1 MPRQPGSPA
10 YKLANWA
17 LLILCSVIWGFS
29 YYFIKH
35 SLIAFDPIQVTTI
48 RAVSAGVIL
57 VPFVIVAFLKI
68 PRSKYGFVLICAIV
82 GNGLPMYI
90 YPLAQT
96 HISSA
101 LTGIIN
107 SLTPLCTY
115 FIGILFFRMQNT
127 ALKLTGVLLGLA
139 GVSGLIF
146 FRPAAQLNADLFYL
160 GVALIAP
167 VLYGLNANLLKKYLM
182 GMPAVP
188 LTALMYFFLMVPAGI
203 MFFYTEVPEQIQT
216 HSSAK
221 SSLIHALLLGVL
233 GTAVAMSLFN
243 ILIKRADIMFAASIS
258 YLMPVVAVLLG
269 VLDNE
274 TLAFY
279 EITGLLLILAGVLM
293 INLQYKPA
301 IKQS

>member
-10 YKLANWA
+10 YKIANWA
-17 LLILCSVIWGFS
+17 LLILCSIIWGFS
-29 YYFIKH
+29 YFFIKH
-35 SLIAFDPIQVTTI
+35 SLIAFDPVQVATI
-48 RAVSAGVIL
+48 RAVSAGIIL

-68 PRSKYGFVLICAIV
+68 PRNKYGYVLLCAIV
-82 GNGLPMYI
+82 GNGIPMYI

-115 FIGILFFRMQNT
+115 FIGILFFRMKNT
-127 ALKLTGVLLGLA
+127 GLKLTGVLLGLA

-146 FRPAAQLNADLFYL
+146 FRPSAQLDADIFYL
-160 GVALIAP
+160 CIALVAP

-188 LTALMYFFLMVPAGI
+188 LTALMYFFLMVPAGF
-203 MFFYTEVPEQIQT
+203 MLFYSDVPEQIQT
-216 HSSAK
+216 DPAAK
-221 SSLIHALLLGVL
+221 SSLVYALLLGVL

-274 TLAFY
+274 TLALY
-279 EITGLLLILAGVLM
+279 EISGLLMILAGVLM
-293 INLQYKPA
+293 INL
-301 IKQS
+301 KQQPVKN